1 MVKILV
7 VEDEPE
13 KKRIVISAATEKG
26 ELSLSDIDEAADVV
40 SAKRCLMK
48 KRYDLLILDINI
60 PPRSDRRTE
69 VGAGLE
75 VLRFIRHDER
85 AHVPPHIVGLTA
97 YDDGFTSA
105 AADFSSPLWK
115 LIKFEYNDRTW
126 REALQAA
133 ISHLVAMDIPPYPND
148 GKTYHTDL
156 GLIVG
161 LEGVELE
168 SIRNL
173 PGDWYRVSVRH
184 DPARYYRGT
193 FRAGEEGLDVVAVAA
208 PRMGMPAAT
217 ATASKLIHTF
227 RPRVVVVGG
236 ICAGVRGKVDIGD
249 ILVADPCWDWGSG
262 KWIVDHRDGHRKFL
276 PAPYQWRID
285 ETLRSGL
292 KEIGED
298 DRILQEI
305 HKSFVGPKPRF
316 FPKVVIDAMASG
328 GSVLQANEVMDEVRE
343 QHKNLVGIE
352 MESFGV
358 FSAAEYAA
366 EPRPRCLSVKAVC
379 DFGDSDKSDSFQTY
393 AAFVSARFLY
403 KFALRRLSPSIRAS
417 V

>member
-1 MVKILV
+1 MVKILL

-13 KKRIVISAATEKG
+13 KKRIVISATTEKG

-60 PPRSDRRTE
+60 PPRADRRTE

-75 VLRFIRHDER
+75 VLRFIRNDVR
-85 AHVPPHIVGLTA
+85 AHVPAHVVGLTA
-97 YDDGFTSA
+97 YDNGFTSA
-105 AADFSSPLWK
+105 AADFLSPLWK
-115 LIKFEYNDRTW
+115 LIKFEYNDHSW

-133 ISHLVAMDIPPYPND
+133 ISHLVALDIPPYPND

-156 GLIVG
+156 GIIVG
-161 LEGVELE
+161 LEDVELD
-168 SIRNL
+168 SVRSL
-173 PGDWYRVSVRH
+173 PGDWCRAPVRN
-184 DPARYYRGT
+184 DFARYYRGT
-193 FRAGEEGLDVVAVAA
+193 FHAGEDGLDVVAVAA

-217 ATASKLIHTF
+217 VTASKLIHTF
-227 RPRVVVVGG
+227 RPRVIVAGG

-262 KWIVDHRDGHRKFL
+262 KWIVDHRDGCRKFL

-285 ETLRSGL
+285 ETLRSWL
-292 KEIGED
+292 KEVGED
-298 DRILQEI
+298 SIILQNI
-305 HKSFVGPKPRF
+305 HKSFMGSKPRF

-328 GSVLQANEVMDEVRE
+328 GSVLQSNEVMDEVRE
-343 QHKNLVGIE
+343 QHKNLIGIE

-358 FSAAEYAA
+358 FTAAEYAA
-366 EPRPRCLSVKAVC
+366 EPRPRCLSVKVVC

-403 KFALRRLSPSIRAS
+403 EFALRRFIPSIHTSA
-417 V
+417 